1 MKEHSLNIIIFN
13 NKPYIRVIPG
23 KKLFQSNLIHSVV
36 NRGDVFAVCLEDGVL
51 TILPGVAEVEKS
63 KAVVWIKQT
72 TQEPT
77 QTELLWHQDEASS
90 K

>member
-23 KKLFQSNLIHSVV
+23 KKLVQSNLIHSVV
-36 NRGDVFAVCLEDGVL
+36 NLGDIFAVCLEDGVL

-72 TQEPT
+72 IAEKVQFPV
-77 QTELLWHQDEASS
+77 QGELL
-90 K
+90 